1 MRFND
6 TRGMVFPSE
15 SRPPVG
21 SIAPIVTCASGC
33 NSMNKPG
40 AISTTMKPSSPVVTT
55 APSGNGSPTLDSAL
69 LETPST
75 TTAAVPS
82 ACRTVLA

>member
-1 MRFND
+1 MRFTD

-33 NSMNKPG
+33 NSIKMPG
-40 AISTTMKPSSPVVTT
+40 AISITMKPSFPVVTI
-55 APSGNGSPTLDSAL
+55 APSGNGSPTLESAS

-75 TTAAVPS
+75 TTADVPS
-82 ACRTVLA
+82 A